1 MWHLLLRS
9 HDCVERERRV
19 SFLGGVLGCVM
30 SLICYRMIGVGFSGS
45 KASLEKLPGWE
56 PESWA
61 YHGDDGKAFGCERP
75 GKSYGPKF
83 TTGDVI
89 GCGVNFKAGSAF
101 FTKNGVFQGRW
112 VPYAGIHN

>member
-1 MWHLLLRS
+1 
-9 HDCVERERRV
+9 
-19 SFLGGVLGCVM
+19 
-30 SLICYRMIGVGFSGS
+30 MIGVGFSGA

-89 GCGVNFKAGSAF
+89 GCGVNFRVGSAF
-101 FTKNGVFQGRW
+101 FTKNGNFIGASSFSFFLVW
-112 VPYAGIHN
+112 KIMYGIRI